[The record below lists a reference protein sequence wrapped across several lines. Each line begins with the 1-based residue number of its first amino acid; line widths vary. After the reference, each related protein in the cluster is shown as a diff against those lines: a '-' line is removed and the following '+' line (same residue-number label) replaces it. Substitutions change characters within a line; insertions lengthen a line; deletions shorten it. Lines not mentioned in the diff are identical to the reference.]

1 MRKVMIG
8 GVESGWL
15 SVTET
20 FDSAGSDATSSRCAP
35 VVSCESR
42 RNVVSVNG
50 RKPPRTP
57 CKQPTQ
63 EIRRV
68 VREGQSKKEKELL
81 GRYKIYQ
88 GAEAG
93 VKGSLGA
100 LMPLLLLLLL
110 LHPTPHVSRCG
121 LA

>member
-1 MRKVMIG
+1 MRKVIVG
-8 GVESGWL
+8 GVESVWL

-20 FDSAGSDATSSRCAP
+20 FDSAESDATSSRSAP
-35 VVSCESR
+35 AVSCESR
-42 RNVVSVNG
+42 RYVVSVNG

-63 EIRRV
+63 GIRRV
-68 VREGQSKKEKELL
+68 VKEGQSKREKELL
-81 GRYKIYQ
+81 GRYKNYQ

-100 LMPLLLLLLL
+100 SMLLLL